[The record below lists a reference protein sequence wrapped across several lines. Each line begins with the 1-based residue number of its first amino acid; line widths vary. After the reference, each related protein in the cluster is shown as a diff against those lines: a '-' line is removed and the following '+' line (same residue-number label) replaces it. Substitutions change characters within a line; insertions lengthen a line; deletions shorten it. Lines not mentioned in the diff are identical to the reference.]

1 MTYVVDHDEKGRP
14 EAGAEKGA
22 RPNSPVEKDARRN
35 RRALLQPGLNGEE
48 SNHQDAKDD
57 KQGND
62 AAILP
67 GVLGSTPLQR
77 QQETDDGRN
86 EHGCAEQVKRQDL
99 LLQRQM
105 LLGERRLGQLQK
117 QDDEGD
123 SDGPKRQVDVEA
135 PAPADVVGE
144 GSAHE
149 GPGNR
154 GNAVHGAYHTHVYGP
169 LTQRNTPLDN
179 EESAGEDAG
188 GAEAGYGAAED
199 QADRVGRRTAHQRA
213 DFEEQD
219 GEEVDPFDRV
229 KGVELAKDE
238 LHGARGE
245 EVGGAVPAHVLDG
258 VELVCYSGDRRR
270 DDCVVLE
277 HVRDMQLALLVLW
290 QKGARTYEGHAEHRK
305 AKRHGDEDEPPGRG
319 VVVVVILR
327 CSRVGGG
334 WFLAGRESLCLRRC
348 WPWVVFRVAAACRCD
363 CCGAGAAGDH
373 GRGTGKA
380 AGAIDLCSWSNWR

>member
-1 MTYVVDHDEKGRP
+1 MPYMEP
-14 EAGAEKGA
+14 
-22 RPNSPVEKDARRN
+22 
-35 RRALLQPGLNGEE
+35 
-48 SNHQDAKDD
+48 
-57 KQGND
+57 
-62 AAILP
+62 I
-67 GVLGSTPLQR
+67 TP
-77 QQETDDGRN
+77 
-86 EHGCAEQVKRQDL
+86 
-99 LLQRQM
+99 M
-105 LLGERRLGQLQK
+105 
-117 QDDEGD
+117 
-123 SDGPKRQVDVEA
+123 
-135 PAPADVVGE
+135 
-144 GSAHE
+144 
-149 GPGNR
+149 
-154 GNAVHGAYHTHVYGP
+154 
-169 LTQRNTPLDN
+169 NTPLDN

-327 CSRVGGG
+327 CSRVAKAGANHGLLAKGNGSGGDSEKTSPCYTDRTT
-334 WFLAGRESLCLRRC
+334 WTREQCPNSA
-348 WPWVVFRVAAACRCD
+348 VAAVPGAPPRRKVLTLMYAWYVWSWLLGQSGPLTPAVLRSAPFSSAQLSSAQSY
-363 CCGAGAAGDH
+363 GAGKSCNVP
-373 GRGTGKA
+373 RQP
-380 AGAIDLCSWSNWR
+380 